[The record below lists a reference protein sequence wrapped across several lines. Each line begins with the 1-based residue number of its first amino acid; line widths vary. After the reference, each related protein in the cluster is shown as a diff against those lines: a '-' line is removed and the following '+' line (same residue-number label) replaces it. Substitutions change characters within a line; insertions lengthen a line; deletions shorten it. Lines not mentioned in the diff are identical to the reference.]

1 MDPVRSVSTTG
12 KHTFMLLKSQS
23 LLDMLFDRMPMV
35 VAVLDREYCLQRLNP
50 TWADFA
56 VRFSPSSLEDVYPGA
71 YYFDIFPGSEEIIR
85 PLFERVLSG
94 ETVRQDAVRLE
105 TGGYVSYWDIVL
117 EPIVQ
122 DGRVVGILD
131 VGIDATERE
140 KMVAELREREER
152 LDLVLRGTN
161 DGIWDW
167 DLETDEVYFSPR
179 WKSMLGYRE
188 EEIPAHFDAWRQL
201 LHPDDADGVYQ
212 AIEEHLRGETPLYK
226 VEHRLRHKDGT
237 YRWIL
242 ARGTAVRDEA
252 GRPRRMVGSHT
263 DVTERRR
270 AEEIQAG
277 QQQFLELL
285 ATGGTLPETLNKL
298 LGAIEEQSPGML
310 GLILILDE
318 DGKHLHIGAAPS
330 LPQAYL
336 DSIEGLEIGPMVGS
350 CGTASYTGE
359 RVIVTDIALDPRWD
373 NLRDLALE
381 SGLRACWSEPVFSA
395 DGEVVGT
402 FAMYYREPRSPTDA
416 ELRTIATGAHLA
428 GIAIERK
435 RADDALRESERRL
448 STLMSNLPGIA
459 YRCANDSDWTMTFVS
474 QGSMELT
481 GYAREEL
488 EDQGRVSFGQLIHP
502 DDRKAV
508 WEEVQAALAQK
519 KPFQLTYRLVTAD
532 GQQKWAWEQGRGIF
546 DDDGELVALEGF
558 ITDATERV
566 MMRQTLEQRVA
577 ERTRELSTLLDVSHD
592 VASTR
597 ELEPLLGQILQQ
609 LKAVVDYDGASIL
622 VLEDAMLKV
631 KAYRGPIPQQEALA
645 LSFSLE
651 DAGANQAVIE
661 QRCPIVIPD
670 VRGEGPLA
678 QAFQKTAGETLKSA
692 FGYVRSWLGVPLIVK
707 GEILGM
713 LSLDHDEADHYTEQ
727 HSRLVLALADQV
739 AVTIE
744 NARLFT
750 ELEQRTQALE
760 ALYHADEEL
769 YSHLKMEEVLQAL
782 VDVAVDLLRADK
794 SSLMVWDAAHEK
806 IVVQAARGFHPDTLA
821 RMQFVPGQGI
831 VGRVAVSGEPA
842 VVENV
847 SQDVRVEH
855 GVTDAEG
862 ICSFMHLPLQLNG
875 EIFGVFNV
883 SYVRPRVF
891 DEEEQRLFTGLAQRA
906 ALAVENARL
915 YHAAEMRADEAQ
927 TLFTVQRAI
936 TSDRE
941 RESILQLIADEARRL
956 TGAERTMVFMLC
968 DDSESALEVSVL
980 SGHEGDQLLGYRL
993 PVETSLTGRA
1003 LREGHA
1009 FRSRDAQNDPRLFE
1023 DLVRE
1028 INAHS
1033 LLTVPLISG
1042 SRPLGA
1048 ISVLDKAG
1056 ERGIFDDAD
1065 ERVLEMLASGAVIA
1079 LENARLFEEEEVR
1092 RHVAEGL
1099 RDILSVLNS
1108 EVPLPE
1114 MMDYIV
1120 AQAVRILDADAGI
1133 IYRRGS
1139 EMGVVIPE
1147 AMAAVPPELQP
1158 SESLSLIDTR
1168 AKHGSPQGKPMIV
1181 PDMKV
1186 AQAEEA
1192 DALRDLDA
1200 EAREWTELLAEHF
1213 GAYISVPFVVE
1224 GDVYGDITL
1233 YYRSPRHF
1241 SQEELSLTIAFSEQ
1255 ASLAVENAR
1264 LRMRAKASAASDERN
1279 RLARELHDAVTQ
1291 TLFSASLIAEVI
1303 PRIWEKDPDQG
1314 RRRLEELRELTRG
1327 ALAEMR
1333 TLLLEL
1339 RPASLTE
1346 SSLPELLRQL
1356 AEAVI
1361 GRSRLAVDLTVE
1373 GEADLP
1379 PEVQVVFYRIA
1390 QESLNNVTK
1399 HAGAD
1404 SVDIILLFE
1413 PDAVSLSVADDGRG
1427 FEMANLSPDS
1437 LGMGIMRERA
1447 EGIGATLKIDSKVG
1461 EGTRVTCV
1469 WPVTEHEVK

>member
-1 MDPVRSVSTTG
+1 
-12 KHTFMLLKSQS
+12 MLLESQS

-35 VAVLDREYCLQRLNP
+35 LAVLDREYRLQRLNP
-50 TWADFA
+50 TWAEFA
-56 VRFSPSSLEDVYPGA
+56 VRFSPSSPEDVHPGA
-71 YYFDIFPGSEEIIR
+71 YYFDIFPGSEGAIR
-85 PLFERVLSG
+85 PLFERVLDG
-94 ETVRQDAVRLE
+94 KTVRQDAVRLK

-117 EPIVQ
+117 EPIIQ
-122 DGRVVGILD
+122 DGQVVGILD

-140 KMVAELREREER
+140 QTLSALREREER

-179 WKSMLGYRE
+179 WKAMLGYGQ
-188 EEIPAHFDAWRQL
+188 EEIAPHVDAWREL
-201 LHPDDADGVYQ
+201 IHPDDVEKARQ
-212 AIEEHLRGETPLYK
+212 AIEDHLAGKTSLYE
-226 VEHRLRHKDGT
+226 VEHRLRHRDGT

-242 ARGTAVRDEA
+242 ARGAAVRDDE
-252 GRPRRMVGSHT
+252 GLSQRMVGSHT

-277 QQQFLELL
+277 QQHFLELL
-285 ATGGTLPETLNKL
+285 ATGGTLSETLEQL
-298 LGAIEEQSPGML
+298 LRAIEEQSPGML
-310 GLILILDE
+310 GLILLLDE
-318 DGKHLHIGAAPS
+318 DGQHLHIGAAPS
-330 LPQAYL
+330 LPQLYV
-336 DSIEGLEIGPMVGS
+336 DSIEGLEIGPSVGS

-373 NLRDLALE
+373 NLRELALA
-381 SGLRACWSEPVFSA
+381 SDLRACWSEPIFSA

-402 FAMYYREPRSPTDA
+402 FAMYYREPRSPTEA
-416 ELRTIATGAHLA
+416 ELQIIATGAHLA

-459 YRCANDSDWTMTFVS
+459 YRCANDPEWTMSFVS

-481 GYAREEL
+481 GYAPEEL
-488 EDQGRVSFGQLIHP
+488 EGDSRVTFGQLIHP
-502 DDRKAV
+502 DDRETV
-508 WEEVQAALAQK
+508 WQEVQAALAEEE
-519 KPFQLTYRLVTAD
+519 PFQLTYRLITAD
-532 GQQKWAWEQGRGIF
+532 GEQKWAWEQGRGIY
-546 DDDGELVALEGF
+546 DDEGELVALEGF

-566 MMRQTLEQRVA
+566 MTRQMLEQRVA

-597 ELEPLLGQILQQ
+597 ELEPLLGQILDQ

-622 VLEDAMLKV
+622 VLEDEMLKV
-631 KAYRGPIPQQEALA
+631 KAYRGPIPEEEALD
-645 LSFSLE
+645 LGFSLSQ
-651 DAGANQAVIE
+651 AGANQAVIE
-661 QRCPIVIPD
+661 RQCPIVISD
-670 VRGEGPLA
+670 VRGEGALA
-678 QAFQKTAGETLKSA
+678 QAFQKTAGETLEST
-692 FGYVRSWLGVPLIVK
+692 FGYVRSWLGVPLTVK

-727 HSRLVLALADQV
+727 HSRLVLAFADQV

-806 IVVQAARGFHPDTLA
+806 VVVQAARGFRPETLE
-821 RMQFVPGQGI
+821 RMHFSAGGGI
-831 VGRVAVSGEPA
+831 VGRVAASGEPA
-842 VVENV
+842 VVEDV
-847 SQDVRVEH
+847 SQDERVERH
-855 GVTDAEG
+855 VTDAEG
-862 ICSFMHLPLQLNG
+862 IRSFMHLPLQLNG

-883 SYVRPRVF
+883 SYVQPRVF
-891 DEEEQRLFTGLAQRA
+891 DEEEQRLFAGLAQRA
-906 ALAVENARL
+906 ALAIENARL

-936 TSDRE
+936 TSNRD

-956 TGAERTMVFMLC
+956 TGAERTMVFMLS
-968 DDSESALEVSVL
+968 DEAEAALEISVL
-980 SGHEGDQLLGYRL
+980 SGYEGDELLGYRL
-993 PVETSLTGRA
+993 PVADSLTGRA
-1003 LREGHA
+1003 LRENRA
-1009 FRSRDAQNDPRLFE
+1009 FRSADAQNDPRLFKE
-1023 DLVRE
+1023 IVRDTG
-1028 INAHS
+1028 AQS

-1042 SRPLGA
+1042 GRRLGA
-1048 ISVLDKAG
+1048 LSVLDKAG
-1056 ERGIFDDAD
+1056 GQGTFDDAD

-1114 MMDYIV
+1114 MIDYIV
-1120 AQAVRILDADAGI
+1120 DQAVRILDADAGI
-1133 IYRRGS
+1133 IYRIGS
-1139 EMGVVIPE
+1139 ERGTVIPE
-1147 AMAAVPPELQP
+1147 AMAAVPPALREVESSLLFDTGEIRPSLQEAP
-1158 SESLSLIDTR
+1158 L
-1168 AKHGSPQGKPMIV
+1168 IV
-1181 PDMKV
+1181 PDINASM
-1186 AQAEEA
+1186 ADEA
-1192 DALRDLDA
+1192 NQMLALDA
-1200 EAREWTELLAEHF
+1200 GARKWMELLAEHY
-1213 GAYISVPFVVE
+1213 GAFISVPFVVE
-1224 GDVYGDITL
+1224 GDVYGNITL
-1233 YYRSPRHF
+1233 YYRAPRHF
-1241 SQEELSLTIAFSEQ
+1241 SEEEISLTVAFGEQ

-1264 LRMRAKASAASDERN
+1264 LRMRAKASAASEERN

-1291 TLFSASLIAEVI
+1291 TLFSASLIAEVV
-1303 PRIWEKDPDQG
+1303 PLIWEKNPEQG
-1314 RRRLEELRELTRG
+1314 RQRLEELRELTRG

-1339 RPASLTE
+1339 RPATLTE

-1361 GRSRLAVDLTVE
+1361 GRSRLTVDLSVK
-1373 GEADLP
+1373 GEEQLP
-1379 PEVQVVFYRIA
+1379 PDVQIVFYRIA

-1399 HAGAD
+1399 HAAAN
-1404 SVDIILLFE
+1404 SVAISLHFE
-1413 PDAVSLSVADDGRG
+1413 PHAVSLSVADDGRG
-1427 FEMANLSPDS
+1427 FEMEELSPDS
-1437 LGMGIMRERA
+1437 LGMSIMRERV
-1447 EGIGATLKIDSKVG
+1447 EEIGATLEIDSIVG
-1461 EGTRVTCV
+1461 EGTTITCV
-1469 WPVTEHEVK
+1469 WPVKKNEVK